1 MAAAV
6 SDPATW
12 ISRWAA
18 AYQVPDDDRLVR
30 LHAKP
35 VLDAGDRELLARWKF
50 HHFPSRLRHTL
61 DLLAGNDQPWAD
73 ELARRAVGCNDDL
86 GAWLI
91 AQRILGVG
99 PALASAM
106 LMAHDPGRFTVLDV
120 RAYRSIVLLAQSG
133 VLAGN
138 GIDPTGLLERARFSA
153 AGTWLPYLHACRA
166 LATAVGCSLRDLDRA
181 LFAAKGRA
189 GLPAA

>member
-12 ISRWAA
+12 ISRWAG
-18 AYQVPDDDRLVR
+18 AYQAPDDELLAPLRGK
-30 LHAKP
+30 A

-50 HHFPSRLRHTL
+50 QRFPSRLRRTL
-61 DLLAGNDQPWAD
+61 DLLAGNDHAQAD
-73 ELARRAVGCNDDL
+73 DLTRRAVACNDDL

-106 LMAHDPGRFTVLDV
+106 LMAHDPERFTVLDV
-120 RAYRSIVLLAQSG
+120 RAYRSIQLLAQTG
-133 VLAGN
+133 VLASRGV
-138 GIDPTGLLERARFSA
+138 DPTRLLERARFGA
-153 AGTWLPYLHACRA
+153 AGTWLAYLDACRG
-166 LATAVGCSLRDLDRA
+166 LAVSVGCSLRDLDRA
-181 LFAAKGRA
+181 LFAAKGRP